1 MLKKI
6 LSVSELTQEIKT
18 LLENSLYYVWVE
30 GEVSNLRS
38 PVSGHLYFT
47 LKDECSQIRAVIFKG
62 AARFIK
68 FKPEGG
74 MHIICRGMVSVYPE
88 RGEYQIILDYVE
100 PKGIGAQQIAF
111 QQLKERLFK
120 EGLFDEKRK
129 RQLPMLPQRVGIV
142 TSPTGAAVRDILKV
156 FKRRFANMAVLIY
169 PVRVQGIESAKEIAA
184 GILELNKISGTL
196 NPIDVIIIG
205 RGGGSQEDLW
215 AFNEEVVARAVYAS
229 RVPIVSA
236 VGHEIDF
243 TIADMVADVRAATPS
258 QAAEMVVKTKEEL
271 FENINNTI
279 AIARAAVKRIIDGK
293 KIEQHKIEKGL
304 VHPKQRL
311 YDYMQRIDNLSER
324 MRLAASNKFIIT
336 RKDLEILMSNIN
348 ALSPLSVLKR
358 GYSIA
363 RKLPSLAIIRDSGDI
378 QEGDDLNIV
387 LSKGEVFSKVYAK
400 NEI

>member
-18 LLENSLYYVWVE
+18 LLESNFYYVWVE

-38 PVSGHLYFT
+38 PASGHLYFT
-47 LKDECSQIRAVIFKG
+47 LKDECSQIKAVIFKG
-62 AARFIK
+62 VGRFIK

-74 MHIICRGMVSVYPE
+74 MHIICRGMVSVYPD

-142 TSPTGAAVRDILKV
+142 TSPTGAAIRDILKV
-156 FKRRFANMAVLIY
+156 FKRRFANMGVLIY
-169 PVRVQGIESAKEIAA
+169 PVRVQGIESAKEIAE
-184 GILELNKISGTL
+184 GILELNKISD
-196 NPIDVIIIG
+196 IDVIIIG

-215 AFNEEVVARAVYAS
+215 AFNEEIVARAIYAS

-236 VGHEIDF
+236 VGHEIDW
-243 TIADMVADVRAATPS
+243 TIADMAADVRAATPS
-258 QAAEMVVKTKEEL
+258 QAAEMVVKTKQEL
-271 FENINNTI
+271 FENINN
-279 AIARAAVKRIIDGK
+279 AIAAARAKVKSMIDEK
-293 KIEQHKIEKGL
+293 KIEQHRIEKAL

-311 YDYMQRIDNLSER
+311 YDYTQRIDNMSER
-324 MRLAASNKFIIT
+324 LSLAASNKFVIL
-336 RKDLEILMSNIN
+336 RKDLEILMSNAN

-363 RKLPSLAIIRDSGDI
+363 RKLPSLAIIRDSRDI
-378 QEGDDLNIV
+378 KEGDDLNIV

-400 NEI
+400 SEI